1 MSAEQDTA
9 AKSGKKLSALLVLG
23 GVIIIGGGYLLLT
36 WLSPENSASLSSV
49 NINSTT
55 TGSGRTVVESQHY
68 RDLLRADNERGAA
81 EALRNNQTFIASLPR
96 GLDTDH
102 GKNQSRDTQP
112 ADQAEGSGQ
121 PSTPPQADQT
131 AREKQRE
138 ALQKLLARI
147 NTQHPDARP
156 PVVAAAMW
164 GATGAPGISSHASP
178 PGTGTSPQP
187 RLQEASLATPAAR
200 TGIQLIPALTRV
212 PAFIDTEVDSDNAV
226 SRVVAS
232 VPAGPWAGAVLYSQ
246 DARLAGKGMDI
257 HFDRM
262 MWRGM
267 FLKVNAYAL
276 NEHTG
281 MSSVASDVNHRWF
294 KHIVLPSILGGAGK
308 GGSLYKDA
316 NTQILQGN
324 YGSIT
329 GRVGM
334 PDGEAL
340 AGVIAGGM
348 AERGSQLLTRQ
359 AESEPYRQV
368 TVSRGEVVSI
378 LFVEPVMS
386 NDISPPPPALPLL
399 CHRPPDARSPRKKQS
414 VRRLTGSRQLSCV
427 NRTKCGNVTE
437 YNRKVIHEKRT

>member
-1 MSAEQDTA
+1 M
-9 AKSGKKLSALLVLG
+9 KKQVC
-23 GVIIIGGGYLLLT
+23 LLLSGLLLAGCAGQHHRPPAGMAGNLPPPDLRA
-36 WLSPENSASLSSV
+36 WLTPTDNQDDGISDTRRQMLTDA
-49 NINSTT
+49 
-55 TGSGRTVVESQHY
+55 GRT
-68 RDLLRADNERGAA
+68 LGFRGGKAQRSW
-81 EALRNNQTFIASLPR
+81 ELIQALN
-96 GLDTDH
+96 
-102 GKNQSRDTQP
+102 
-112 ADQAEGSGQ
+112 
-121 PSTPPQADQT
+121 
-131 AREKQRE
+131 ARESTLN
-138 ALQKLLARI
+138 ALY
-147 NTQHPDARP
+147 DFRP
-156 PVVAAAMW
+156 LT
-164 GATGAPGISSHASP
+164 TGAPGISSHASP

-294 KHIVLPSILGGAGK
+294 KHIVLPSVLGGVGNV
-308 GGSLYKDA
+308 GSLYKDA
-316 NTQILQGN
+316 NTQVIQGN

-386 NDISPPPPALPLL
+386 NDISPPSSGTAPSVPPPSGRPLTQEEAE
-399 CHRPPDARSPRKKQS
+399 RQASDRIQAAVMRKQNEM
-414 VRRLTGSRQLSCV
+414 RQRYGIQQES
-427 NRTKCGNVTE
+427 
-437 YNRKVIHEKRT
+437 HP

>member
-36 WLSPENSASLSSV
+36 WLSPESSASLSSV

-102 GKNQSRDTQP
+102 GNNQRRDTQP

-164 GATGAPGISSHASP
+164 GT
-178 PGTGTSPQP
+178 
-187 RLQEASLATPAAR
+187 
-200 TGIQLIPALTRV
+200 
-212 PAFIDTEVDSDNAV
+212 
-226 SRVVAS
+226 
-232 VPAGPWAGAVLYSQ
+232 
-246 DARLAGKGMDI
+246 
-257 HFDRM
+257 
-262 MWRGM
+262 
-267 FLKVNAYAL
+267 
-276 NEHTG
+276 
-281 MSSVASDVNHRWF
+281 
-294 KHIVLPSILGGAGK
+294 
-308 GGSLYKDA
+308 
-316 NTQILQGN
+316 
-324 YGSIT
+324 
-329 GRVGM
+329 
-334 PDGEAL
+334 
-340 AGVIAGGM
+340 
-348 AERGSQLLTRQ
+348 
-359 AESEPYRQV
+359 
-368 TVSRGEVVSI
+368 
-378 LFVEPVMS
+378 
-386 NDISPPPPALPLL
+386 
-399 CHRPPDARSPRKKQS
+399 
-414 VRRLTGSRQLSCV
+414 
-427 NRTKCGNVTE
+427 
-437 YNRKVIHEKRT
+437 

>member
-102 GKNQSRDTQP
+102 GNNQRRDTQP

-121 PSTPPQADQT
+121 PSTPPQAAQT

-164 GATGAPGISSHASP
+164 GTTGAPGISSHASP

-294 KHIVLPSILGGAGK
+294 KHIVLPSVLGGVGSV
-308 GGSLYKDA
+308 GSLYKDA
-316 NTQILQGN
+316 NTQVIQGN

-386 NDISPPPPALPLL
+386 NDISPPLLRHCPFCATALRTPAHPG
-399 CHRPPDARSPRKKQS
+399 RSRAS
-414 VRRLTGSRQLSCV
+414 GV
-427 NRTKCGNVTE
+427 
-437 YNRKVIHEKRT
+437 

>member
-131 AREKQRE
+131 DREKQRE

-164 GATGAPGISSHASP
+164 GTTGAPGISS
-178 PGTGTSPQP
+178 
-187 RLQEASLATPAAR
+187 
-200 TGIQLIPALTRV
+200 
-212 PAFIDTEVDSDNAV
+212 
-226 SRVVAS
+226 
-232 VPAGPWAGAVLYSQ
+232 
-246 DARLAGKGMDI
+246 
-257 HFDRM
+257 
-262 MWRGM
+262 
-267 FLKVNAYAL
+267 
-276 NEHTG
+276 
-281 MSSVASDVNHRWF
+281 
-294 KHIVLPSILGGAGK
+294 
-308 GGSLYKDA
+308 
-316 NTQILQGN
+316 
-324 YGSIT
+324 
-329 GRVGM
+329 
-334 PDGEAL
+334 
-340 AGVIAGGM
+340 
-348 AERGSQLLTRQ
+348 
-359 AESEPYRQV
+359 
-368 TVSRGEVVSI
+368 
-378 LFVEPVMS
+378 
-386 NDISPPPPALPLL
+386 
-399 CHRPPDARSPRKKQS
+399 
-414 VRRLTGSRQLSCV
+414 
-427 NRTKCGNVTE
+427 
-437 YNRKVIHEKRT
+437 

>member
-1 MSAEQDTA
+1 MSEEQDTA
-9 AKSGKKLSALLVLG
+9 AKSGKKLSALLVMG

-36 WLSPENSASLSSV
+36 WLSPENAASLSSV

-55 TGSGRTVVESQHY
+55 SGGGRNVMETQHY

-81 EALRNNQTFIASLPR
+81 EALRNNETFIASLPR
-96 GLDTDH
+96 GLDTDT
-102 GKNQSRDTQP
+102 GNDQKRDNPPDDQSGT
-112 ADQAEGSGQ
+112 SGQ
-121 PSTPPQADQT
+121 NASPPQEDQT
-131 AREKQRE
+131 AREKRRE

-147 NTQHPDARP
+147 NTQHQDARP

-164 GATGAPGISSHASP
+164 STTGAPGTAPHASP
-178 PGTGTSPQP
+178 SGTVTSQHP
-187 RLQEASLATPAAR
+187 RLQETSLATPATR
-200 TGIQLIPALTRV
+200 QGIQLIPALTRV
-212 PAFIDTEVDSDNAV
+212 PAYIDTAVDSDNAV

-246 DARLAGKGMDI
+246 DARLAGQGMDI

-276 NEHTG
+276 NERTG
-281 MSSVASDVNHRWF
+281 MSTVASDVNHRWF
-294 KHIVLPSILGGAGK
+294 KHIVLPSVLGGVGNV
-308 GGSLYKDA
+308 GSLYTDA

-386 NDISPPPPALPLL
+386 NDISTPSSGTAPSESPSSGRPLTQAEAEHQASDRIRAAVL
-399 CHRPPDARSPRKKQS
+399 RKQNEMQQRYGIQQES
-414 VRRLTGSRQLSCV
+414 
-427 NRTKCGNVTE
+427 
-437 YNRKVIHEKRT
+437 YP

>member
-1 MSAEQDTA
+1 
-9 AKSGKKLSALLVLG
+9 
-23 GVIIIGGGYLLLT
+23 
-36 WLSPENSASLSSV
+36 
-49 NINSTT
+49 
-55 TGSGRTVVESQHY
+55 
-68 RDLLRADNERGAA
+68 
-81 EALRNNQTFIASLPR
+81 
-96 GLDTDH
+96 
-102 GKNQSRDTQP
+102 
-112 ADQAEGSGQ
+112 
-121 PSTPPQADQT
+121 
-131 AREKQRE
+131 
-138 ALQKLLARI
+138 
-147 NTQHPDARP
+147 
-156 PVVAAAMW
+156 
-164 GATGAPGISSHASP
+164 GISSHASP

-294 KHIVLPSILGGAGK
+294 KHIVLPSVLGGVGSV
-308 GGSLYKDA
+308 GSLYKDA
-316 NTQILQGN
+316 NTQVIQGN

-386 NDISPPPPALPLL
+386 NDISPPSSGTAPSVPPPSGRPLTQEEAE
-399 CHRPPDARSPRKKQS
+399 RQASDRIQAAVMRKQNEM
-414 VRRLTGSRQLSCV
+414 RQRYGIQQES
-427 NRTKCGNVTE
+427 
-437 YNRKVIHEKRT
+437 HP